1 MTTERKVKMVS
12 TKEEI
17 LSDNHGTGVEF
28 FYCCV
33 SGEPDI
39 RRVNMNSLR
48 KVLGHSQTQPEPMC
62 IFVGKGAQ
70 RAARKLMLKEE
81 RLGVDTT
88 PVMAE

>member
-1 MTTERKVKMVS
+1 MTTERKVKVVS
-12 TKEEI
+12 TREEI
-17 LSDNHGTGVEF
+17 LSDNHGTGVEV

-39 RRVNMNSLR
+39 RRVNMSSLR
-48 KVLGHSQTQPEPMC
+48 KFLKGSEFQPEPMC

-81 RLGVDTT
+81 QRLGV
-88 PVMAE
+88 VYES